1 MLIYGIKL
9 EDLSFIR
16 NPKELENVYPVYLPG
31 RISVPLSYIETSPT
45 EVYFGYPQSFQWELS
60 EDEKDLKPNNI
71 EDALVE
77 TLGSYVSQTPNEI
90 RKKIRL
96 FEIG

>member
-1 MLIYGIKL
+1 MLIYGVKL

-16 NPKELENVYPVYLPG
+16 DPKELEDVYLVYLPG
-31 RISVPLSYIETSPT
+31 RISVPLIYIEISPT
-45 EVYFGYPQSFQWELS
+45 EVYFGYPQNFPWEMS

-77 TLGSYVSQTPNEI
+77 TLGSCVSQTSDEI
-90 RKKIRL
+90 RKRIRL